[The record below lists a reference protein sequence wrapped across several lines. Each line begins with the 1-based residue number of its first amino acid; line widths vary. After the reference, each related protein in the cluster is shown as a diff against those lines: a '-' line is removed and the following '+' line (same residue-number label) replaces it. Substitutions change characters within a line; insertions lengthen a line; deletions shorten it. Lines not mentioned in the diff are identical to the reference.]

1 MPRYSAGIE
10 ITMNNGTK
18 YSKEMKVEMSYYNF
32 DMPRVVEL
40 VKSIAAETG
49 VSRDKVNRI
58 ISLVR
63 KMDKLPNVRE
73 LTELLGSCP

>member
-1 MPRYSAGIE
+1 
-10 ITMNNGTK
+10 
-18 YSKEMKVEMSYYNF
+18 MSYYNF
-32 DMPRVVEL
+32 DMPRVIKL

-49 VSRDKVNRI
+49 VSQVKVNKM